1 MSAQKY
7 DASSIKILGGIE
19 AVRKRP
25 EMYIGDRGPGGLHHL
40 VYEVLDNSI
49 DEAMAGFCNSI
60 SVRIGAD
67 GSCAVEDNGRGIPV
81 EEHKEAKVSALEVA
95 LCTLHAGGKFD
106 NESYKVAGGLHGVGV
121 SVVNALSEWLEAD
134 VYRDGKHYHFECVRG
149 KRAGPAKEVG
159 PTQKRGTK
167 ISFMPDQEIFGDAE
181 FAYDTL
187 VKRIRELAYLN
198 AGLKIAF
205 QDDRANKKESFK
217 FDEGLKA
224 FIRHL
229 NEGKEVLHQDVIYL
243 SKEDAQAKLTCEV
256 AMQYNDGYTENV
268 LVFANNIRNI
278 DGGTHLSG
286 FKTALT
292 RTMNY
297 YAKVNNLLKNGQVTT
312 GEDLREGL
320 TAAVAVKLA
329 EPHFEAQTK
338 VRLSNPEVGSFV
350 ETTVNEQLGHYLE
363 EHPAETKRILNKAI
377 QAAAARE
384 AARKARE
391 LTRRKGALSSASL
404 PGKLW
409 DCTSREKLSTE
420 IFIVEGD
427 SAGGSAKA
435 GRDRNIQAILPL
447 KGKILNVE
455 KARLEKILA
464 HDEIRTMISAL
475 GTGIGDDEFDAEKC
489 RYGKIILM
497 TDADVDGAH
506 IRTLLLTFFFRQMPQ
521 LLNRRAIY
529 IAQPPLYE
537 IRVKGQKKSEYI
549 LNEHQMRKR
558 MIGRGLEG
566 TELIIRDGQGFAG
579 AGTPALSLSNGATN
593 AATNRGAKRAK
604 KTVET
609 AEPRKVSGEQL
620 AALVK
625 TLADVERSVGVLTRR
640 GINFEQFI
648 KAHYD
653 GRQLPRF
660 LIRTAGAREEVY
672 YDSGEYEARLDE
684 LKGTMDEAA
693 GTTGEVAGTTDEAA
707 GTTDE
712 AAGTTDE
719 AAGTTDEAA
728 GTTDDGEAAT
738 VKERPVLAEE
748 LHEVAR
754 INQINEKLK
763 TDFSLDLNDFLLKA
777 EKTVA
782 GESLPT
788 KFTLLHGTDS
798 DDVASLADICPA
810 IRQIGGK
817 GIEIKRF
824 KGLGE
829 MNADQLWETTM
840 NPESRTLLSVRLDD
854 AGEADRL
861 FSILMGDDVQARR
874 DFILDHALEVQ
885 YLDI

>member
-1 MSAQKY
+1 MSAHKY

-49 DEAMAGFCNSI
+49 DEAMAGFCDSV

-121 SVVNALSEWLEAD
+121 SVVNGLSEWFEAD
-134 VYRDGKHYHFECVRG
+134 VYRDGKQFHFECVRG
-149 KRAGPAKEVG
+149 KRTAPVKEIG
-159 PTQKRGTK
+159 LSKKRGTK
-167 ISFMPDQEIFGDAE
+167 ITFMPDQEIFGDAE

-187 VKRIRELAYLN
+187 LKRIRELAYLN
-198 AGLKIAF
+198 AGLKITF
-205 QDDRANKKESFK
+205 HDDRVDKKESFK
-217 FDEGLKA
+217 FDEGIKA

-243 SKEDAQAKLTCEV
+243 AKEDAESKLTCEV

-268 LVFANNIRNI
+268 LAFANNIRNI

-286 FKTALT
+286 FKTAIT

-297 YAKVNNLLKNGQVTT
+297 YAKANNLLKNGQVTT

-320 TAAVAVKLA
+320 TAVVAVKLA

-338 VRLSNPEVGSFV
+338 VRLTNPEVGGFV

-363 EHPAETKRILNKAI
+363 EHPTEAKRILNKAI

-409 DCTSREKLSTE
+409 DCASREKVSTE

-455 KARLEKILA
+455 KARLEKMLA

-475 GTGIGDDEFDAEKC
+475 GTGIGVDEFDVQKC
-489 RYGKIILM
+489 RYGKVILM

-506 IRTLLLTFFFRQMPQ
+506 IRTLLLTFFFRQMPE
-521 LLNRRAIY
+521 LLDKRMVY

-537 IRVKGQKKSEYI
+537 LRVKGQKKSEYV
-549 LNEHQMRKR
+549 LNENQMRRR
-558 MIGRGLEG
+558 MIARGLEG
-566 TELIIRDGQGFAG
+566 TELVIRDGHRLAV
-579 AGTPALSLSNGATN
+579 AGTATDP
-593 AATNRGAKRAK
+593 ATNRGDKRAK

-609 AEPRKVSGEQL
+609 AEPRRVSGEQL

-625 TLADVERSVGVLTRR
+625 ALADAERSVGVLARR
-640 GINFEQFI
+640 GINFEQFV

-653 GRQLPRF
+653 GQQLPRF
-660 LIRTAGAREEVY
+660 LIRAQGREEVY
-672 YDSGEYEARLDE
+672 YDAGQYEARRL
-684 LKGTMDEAA
+684 A
-693 GTTGEVAGTTDEAA
+693 VAD
-707 GTTDE
+707 
-712 AAGTTDE
+712 
-719 AAGTTDEAA
+719 
-728 GTTDDGEAAT
+728 AAT
-738 VKERPVLAEE
+738 DAEAEQAVVADE

-763 TDFSLDLNDFLLKA
+763 TEFALDLSDFLLKA
-777 EKTVA
+777 EKSVS

-788 KFTLLHGTDS
+788 KFALLHGPDS
-798 DDVASLADICPA
+798 YDVASLADICPA
-810 IRQIGGK
+810 VRQIGGK

-829 MNADQLWETTM
+829 MNAEQLWETTM
-840 NPESRTLLSVRLDD
+840 NPASRTLLSVRLDD

-861 FSILMGDDVQARR
+861 FSILMGDDVQQRR
-874 DFILDHALEVQ
+874 DFIRDHALEVQ